1 MASQTLSIPA
11 ADGRSLEVV
20 VAGTDD
26 GIPIIFHHGTPGAGG
41 VFSPFAAAARERGLR
56 HVTYSRPG
64 YGTSD
69 RHAGR
74 TVADC
79 AADVVAIADALG
91 AERFYTMGG
100 SGGGPHAL
108 ATAALLP
115 DRVLAATTIASVAPA
130 GAPGLDWLEG
140 MGSKNHEEFAAVQAG
155 PKALEAYLEEEA
167 KQFGQVT
174 GEAVATALGD
184 LVSEVDRAALTGEF
198 GDFIAGQARKSLT
211 RGIWGWFDDDFALLG
226 DWGFD
231 PASITAPLTIW
242 HGAQDRFVPLSHG
255 EWLAGRLPD
264 AQARLEPAH
273 GHLSI
278 AISSYPELLD
288 GLVATATA
296 R

>member
-130 GAPGLDWLEG
+130 DAPGLDWLEG

-155 PKALEAYLEEEA
+155 PEALEAYLEEEA
-167 KQFGQVT
+167 KEFGHVT
-174 GEAVATALGD
+174 GEAVAAALGD

>member
-1 MASQTLSIPA
+1 MASQTLSIRA
-11 ADGRSLEVV
+11 ADGRSIEVV
-20 VAGTDD
+20 VAGADD
-26 GIPIIFHHGTPGAGG
+26 GVPVIFHHGTPGAGG
-41 VFSPFAAAARERGLR
+41 AFPPFAAAARERGLR

-64 YGTSD
+64 YGASD

-115 DRVLAATTIASVAPA
+115 DRVLAATTIASTAPA

-155 PKALEAYLEEEA
+155 PAALEAYLEEEA

-174 GEAVATALGD
+174 GEAVAAALGD

-231 PASITAPLTIW
+231 PASITVPLTIW

-264 AQARLEPAH
+264 AQARLEPDH

-278 AISSYPELLD
+278 AVSSYPELLD